1 MSRKTANPYLGEFEL
16 QRVLALIGYL
26 ATDPKVEGVK
36 SSDAKMISFPGSN
49 GDPNENDWLQVVKNH
64 PEFFAI
70 YTSISG
76 TGEKTLLFRLWE
88 RNRQDGR
95 TALEPDRIRGLYET
109 AMKLHEAAIQFSDLR
124 RNWYA
129 FWISLVT
136 GLAGGALGAALLSL
150 WKGN

>member
-26 ATDPKVEGVK
+26 ATHKNQNGVTRELVQRE
-36 SSDAKMISFPGSN
+36 MPPGPN
-49 GDPNENDWLQVVKNH
+49 GHDWLQIANAH
-64 PEFFAI
+64 PEFFFV
-70 YTSISG
+70 YD
-76 TGEKTLLFRLWE
+76 GEKEKHLRLWA
-88 RNRQDGR
+88 RFQQDDSQGGQKR
-95 TALEPDRIRGLYET
+95 PPLEPDRIVQLQSIAT
-109 AMKLHEAAIQFSDLR
+109 QLHEAAIRFSDLR